1 MPITFAIASHKAEP
15 VKDTFRYDTLSL
27 SAGIHPRGLLSTACP
42 AQYNLTKPGGLHG
55 TSFSD
60 PKLPSG
66 DEEAVVFDE
75 PVKNVIPK
83 SNGFFHALS
92 ESYNQHHALILRPD
106 DVWLAILTQFNF
118 FVNANA
124 ELLRASFVDHEGTKR
139 LVVTRGALYDYG
151 ELARAMVGEIE
162 KNVVDPHLREWAL
175 PSFTTTTENDTT
187 VASILL
193 MATLKSYFE
202 SVLRRVACGIPR
214 VTLEGEKADWEQLLQ
229 RVEKLK
235 EYTVETIAWYHLL
248 VPVLSRFVKA
258 FDEPEADSNVD
269 FWQKVAHYRRGGSG
283 ASTYTGWI
291 SAFCVFNNL
300 GQWSGPR
307 LKRNVDSTIPPSSL
321 SAKEF
326 WATYAEHTNPNDGDL
341 VLDDTRYAS
350 VNGQKVPPCYAAV
363 DVLLVDSNTGK
374 KVETSMTAGIIGVK
388 VLSSGDLE
396 LSEKGENDVVKP
408 VAGWWLFDKQK

>member
-1 MPITFAIASHKAEP
+1 MPITFTVASHKAEP
-15 VKDTFRYDTLSL
+15 VKGTFGNA
-27 SAGIHPRGLLSTACP
+27 SAGLQPRELLAKACPPQYKNAGLLRGS
-42 AQYNLTKPGGLHG
+42 
-55 TSFSD
+55 SFSD
-60 PKLPSG
+60 PKSPVTGLSG
-66 DEEAVVFDE
+66 NEKDVVSDE
-75 PVKNVIPK
+75 PVKNVLPM
-83 SNGFFHALS
+83 SNGFFHALAQA
-92 ESYNQHHALILRPD
+92 YNQHHALILRPD

-124 ELLRASFVDHEGTKR
+124 ELLRASFVAHEGKKQ
-139 LVVTRGALYDYG
+139 LIVTREAVSDYG
-151 ELARAMVGEIE
+151 EFARAMVGEIE

-175 PSFTTTTENDTT
+175 PGFTTTTEKDTT

-202 SVLRRVACGIPR
+202 YVFCLISCGIPR

-229 RVEKLK
+229 RAEKLK

-258 FDEPEADSNVD
+258 FDEPAADSNVD
-269 FWQKVAHYRRGGSG
+269 FWQKVAHFRRGGSG
-283 ASTYTGWI
+283 PSTYTGWI
-291 SAFCVFNNL
+291 SAFCAFNDR

-307 LKRNVDSTIPPSSL
+307 LKQNVDSTTPPSSL
-321 SAKEF
+321 SAKDF
-326 WATYAEHTNPNDGDL
+326 WATYAEYPNHGDL

-350 VNGQKVPPCYAAV
+350 VDASKVPPCYAEV
-363 DVLLVDSNTGK
+363 DVLLVDFNTGEQ
-374 KVETSMTAGIIGVK
+374 VETSMTAGVVGME